1 MSFGRHLTSTVSVG
15 MVLLILGIVGCAA
28 ITAGNIARQIRENLG
43 FNMIMKSDTN
53 LTQINNMKSELM
65 SAEYVASFDYL
76 SPGEILEQENEFL
89 GSDIEA
95 LLGDNPYQPEFNVKV
110 RESYSS
116 VDSINS
122 IVERLRGVES
132 VEEITV
138 HTDIVESINS
148 NIGSLSLILIALA
161 VALLLISFVLINNTV
176 RLTIYSGRFLLHTMR
191 LVGATNGFI
200 RRPIIVGN
208 ILNGLLA
215 AVIAI
220 ILLCLIRVYI
230 VRVDPNLAS
239 ALPWSDMTL
248 VFLGVIAG
256 GMLICGVAS
265 WIATNKYLRQT
276 YDELFA

>member
-95 LLGDNPYQPEFNVKV
+95 LLGANPYQPEFNVKV